1 MIDRQAARSQIL
13 AAVRA
18 MAAAY
23 PDADYC
29 RAREASGLLGQIR
42 TICKGMWPTA
52 RQCWEGVG
60 LHRSHLVDEFEF
72 GQADRMRSGAVARQ
86 AGSTA

>member
-1 MIDRQAARSQIL
+1 MQIL

-18 MAAAY
+18 MAVAY

-29 RAREASGLLGQIR
+29 FAREASGLLGQIR
-42 TICKGMWPTA
+42 LICKGMWPTA

-72 GQADRMRSGAVARQ
+72 GQADRMRASVGAQPVGSVA
-86 AGSTA
+86 